1 MLLSLVPG
9 TSVPAFLES
18 LLRASCHAWEGCPKL
33 RKLAQS
39 AGTFP
44 APRLWAGLQAGP
56 HSPLIMCDPH
66 NSFST
71 RKFHVAESL

>member
-44 APRLWAGLQAGP
+44 APRPVGRVAGWPPQP
-56 HSPLIMCDPH
+56 SHYVRP
-66 NSFST
+66 T
-71 RKFHVAESL
+71 Q